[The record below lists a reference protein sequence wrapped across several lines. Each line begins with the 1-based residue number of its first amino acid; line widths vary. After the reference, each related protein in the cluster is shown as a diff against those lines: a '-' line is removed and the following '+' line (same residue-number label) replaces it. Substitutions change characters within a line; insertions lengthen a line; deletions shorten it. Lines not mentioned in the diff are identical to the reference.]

1 MPGLGTLLAPL
12 QPGIKFVLGPNC
24 FPALNRWLP
33 SKSTLFPS
41 YIMSSDLQSALELL
55 FLNNYTS
62 IIIVVAVP
70 YDYILTF
77 SKEVEYVWCRPW
89 TWVSTMFI
97 IVRYM
102 GLLLAMLTGLGGS
115 SFVSGP
121 LQVYV
126 PRFSITSWLSNRE
139 IVVRT
144 SICWNPQCHNET
156 AYPKGTVIYLA
167 AIWGFLVFLL
177 AADVVMILRV
187 YAMWNQSRTILW
199 ILLFIYVVQTI
210 SSVAVDGYYQIPNTH
225 LSVAIGQ
232 LFSFS
237 FCITSMANVPMVFS
251 LLKLVPRLV
260 LAAALVI
267 LAVTQ
272 TVRQSVEMYKA
283 TKKWQLNRY
292 MQLLVRDGIFYFAM
306 NVLYHITSLLFFL
319 NNNAILWLST
329 FAYVY
334 FYALVP
340 RFIISIRE
348 LYDHDVHGRFHI
360 DTGFGIHSRS
370 NVGANT
376 TISAMAFTDDNL
388 GERQDFEVEGDA
400 ENLDDDVEEV
410 RRMPSQV

>member
-1 MPGLGTLLAPL
+1 
-12 QPGIKFVLGPNC
+12 
-24 FPALNRWLP
+24 
-33 SKSTLFPS
+33 
-41 YIMSSDLQSALELL
+41 
-55 FLNNYTS
+55 
-62 IIIVVAVP
+62 
-70 YDYILTF
+70 
-77 SKEVEYVWCRPW
+77 
-89 TWVSTMFI
+89 
-97 IVRYM
+97 
-102 GLLLAMLTGLGGS
+102 
-115 SFVSGP
+115 
-121 LQVYV
+121 
-126 PRFSITSWLSNRE
+126 
-139 IVVRT
+139 
-144 SICWNPQCHNET
+144 
-156 AYPKGTVIYLA
+156 
-167 AIWGFLVFLL
+167 
-177 AADVVMILRV
+177 
-187 YAMWNQSRTILW
+187 
-199 ILLFIYVVQTI
+199 
-210 SSVAVDGYYQIPNTH
+210 
-225 LSVAIGQ
+225 
-232 LFSFS
+232 
-237 FCITSMANVPMVFS
+237 MVFS

-348 LYDHDVHGRFHI
+348 LYDRDVHGRFHI

-376 TISAMAFTDDNL
+376 TISAMVFTDDNL

>member
-89 TWVSTMFI
+89 TWVSTMFV

-121 LQVYV
+121 LQV
-126 PRFSITSWLSNRE
+126 S
-139 IVVRT
+139 
-144 SICWNPQCHNET
+144 
-156 AYPKGTVIYLA
+156 TVIYLA

-225 LSVAIGQ
+225 LSA
-232 LFSFS
+232 
-237 FCITSMANVPMVFS
+237 C
-251 LLKLVPRLV
+251 
-260 LAAALVI
+260 
-267 LAVTQ
+267 
-272 TVRQSVEMYKA
+272 
-283 TKKWQLNRY
+283 
-292 MQLLVRDGIFYFAM
+292 
-306 NVLYHITSLLFFL
+306 
-319 NNNAILWLST
+319 
-329 FAYVY
+329 
-334 FYALVP
+334 
-340 RFIISIRE
+340 
-348 LYDHDVHGRFHI
+348 
-360 DTGFGIHSRS
+360 
-370 NVGANT
+370 
-376 TISAMAFTDDNL
+376 
-388 GERQDFEVEGDA
+388 
-400 ENLDDDVEEV
+400 
-410 RRMPSQV
+410 